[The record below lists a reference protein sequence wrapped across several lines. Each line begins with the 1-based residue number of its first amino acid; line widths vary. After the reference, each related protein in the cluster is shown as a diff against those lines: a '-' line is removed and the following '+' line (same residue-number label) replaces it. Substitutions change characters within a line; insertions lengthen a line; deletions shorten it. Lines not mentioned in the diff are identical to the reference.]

1 MRLHDT
7 LCGVM
12 NDGEA
17 VPPKTSVAKRVLTY
31 GTTLVVAAVVIYGLT
46 EFLTP
51 IQKPKQGDCAYLT
64 GSSAEGRYNAVDCS
78 APNANYVVAGTVAK
92 SAACPNPADADW
104 VPVRM
109 IDPKIR
115 FCLVPIYTEGDCYDD
130 DASVFDIT
138 VVDCA
143 SEGSFR
149 VTKVS
154 KALPAQACST
164 DEDTRA
170 FPEVKLTYCV
180 AVQ

>member
-1 MRLHDT
+1 MLLHDT
-7 LCGVM
+7 LFGVM
-12 NDGEA
+12 SDGEA
-17 VPPKTSVAKRVLTY
+17 VRPKASVAKRVLTY

-64 GSSAEGRYNAVDCS
+64 GAFGEGRYNAVDCS

-92 SAACPNPADADW
+92 SAACPNPGDADW
-104 VPVRM
+104 VPVRA

-115 FCLVPIYTEGDCYDD
+115 FCLVPIYAEGECYDD
-130 DASVFDIT
+130 AGSVFDIT
-138 VVDCA
+138 AVDCT

-149 VTKVS
+149 VAKVS
-154 KALPAQACST
+154 NGVPAPPCAAG
-164 DEDTRA
+164 EDTRA

-180 AVQ
+180 AAK